1 MNDSNRKIK
10 EYILGK
16 NPDCVE
22 ILDTTDIIENRL
34 IDSLQFVEFLMF
46 IEEVAD
52 IKIDLESINVDDF
65 RTVENIALFIDSAN
79 GQTASDTR

>member
-1 MNDSNRKIK
+1 MNDPIPKIK

-16 NPDCVE
+16 NPDCAE

-46 IEEVAD
+46 IEEIASV
-52 IKIDLESINVDDF
+52 KIDLESINIDDF
-65 RTVENIALFIDSAN
+65 RTLDSIALFIDSAN
-79 GQTASDTR
+79 EQTE